1 MTNTMIE
8 LDIQP
13 KKKKPIEPEEDKT
26 FRILILSDLGAA
38 DVSRP
43 QLIDRDN
50 FEDVM
55 KKMKV
60 SVELPLAGKITFS
73 DIDDFHPD
81 QLYRRLDLFQ
91 SLRQARTRLENP
103 ETSKQTAELLFTEAT
118 PQATTDILKP
128 ASVLDAIVE
137 ESTGGKYVDP
147 FADYVRKLVAPYTAP
162 KPDPKLPDIL
172 AEIDAA
178 IAGNMREILHD
189 PAFQSIEAAWRALF
203 LMTRGIET
211 SVDLKV
217 YVMHFPKSMFVT
229 DLLQAKSL
237 KDTVFLSILNSQKWA
252 LVAGNYYFTGG
263 EVDMELLGRVALI
276 TDSVGA
282 RFVAGAEPDP
292 AKWLSPTPAYQELRA
307 IPEAESIALSLPRW
321 IQRMPYGKNAS
332 ETEAFAFEE
341 FTPGVPDHD
350 HYVWANPAF
359 AVAYLMAEMHS
370 SGEESLNIHSLP
382 AHMYKDDGENVVK
395 PCAEHLMRQVDA
407 EKLIENG
414 LMPLLSMK
422 GQDWIRLAGFRA
434 INGAAFID

>member
-1 MTNTMIE
+1 MTAAMIE

-13 KKKKPIEPEEDKT
+13 KKKKPIDPEEDNT

-50 FEDVM
+50 FEEVM
-55 KKMKV
+55 QKLKV
-60 SVELPLAGKITFS
+60 SVELPLAGKITFQ

-81 QLYRRLDLFQ
+81 QLYRRLDLFH
-91 SLRQARTRLENP
+91 SLRQARSRLENP
-103 ETSKQTAELLFTEAT
+103 ETSKKTAEMLFTEAT

-128 ASVLDAIVE
+128 SSVLDAIVE

-147 FADYVRKLVAPYTAP
+147 FADYVRKLVAPYTVP
-162 KPDPKLPDIL
+162 KPDPKLPDML

-178 IAGNMREILHD
+178 VSGNMRQILHD
-189 PAFQSIEAAWRALF
+189 PTFQSIEAAWRAIYL
-203 LMTRGIET
+203 LTRNVET
-211 SVDLKV
+211 SIDLKV

-229 DLLQAKSL
+229 DLLKATSL
-237 KDTVFLSILNSQKWA
+237 KDTVFRQILGAQKWA

-282 RFVAGAEPDP
+282 RFVAGAEPDVS
-292 AKWLSPTPAYQELRA
+292 KWLTPSQGYQELRT
-307 IPEAESIALSLPRW
+307 IPEAESVALALPRW

-332 ETEAFAFEE
+332 ETETFAFEE
-341 FTPGVPDHD
+341 IQGKPEPDQ
-350 HYVWANPAF
+350 YVWANPAF
-359 AVAYLMAEMHS
+359 AVAYLMADMHS

-382 AHMYKDDGENVVK
+382 AHMYKDDGENVVN
-395 PCAEHLMRQVDA
+395 PCAEFLMRQVDA
-407 EKLIENG
+407 EKLMDNG

-434 INGAAFID
+434 INGKPFVD

>member
-1 MTNTMIE
+1 MIE

-13 KKKKPIEPEEDKT
+13 KKKKPIEPEEDNT

-50 FEDVM
+50 FEEVM
-55 KKMKV
+55 RKLKV
-60 SVELPLAGKITFS
+60 SVELPLAGKITFG

-81 QLYRRLDLFQ
+81 TLYRKLDLFQ
-91 SLRQARTRLENP
+91 SLRQARERLENP
-103 ETSKQTAELLFTEAT
+103 ETSKKTAELLFTDAT

-128 ASVLDAIVE
+128 SSVLDAIVE

-162 KPDPKLPDIL
+162 KQNPKLPEML

-178 IAGNMREILHD
+178 IAGNMRQILHD
-189 PAFQSIEAAWRALF
+189 PAFQSVEAAWRAIF
-203 LMTRGIET
+203 TMTRGIET
-211 SVDLKV
+211 GVDLKV
-217 YVMHFPKSMFVT
+217 YVMHFPKALFVT
-229 DLLQAKSL
+229 DLLEAKSL
-237 KDTVFLSILNSQKWA
+237 RDTVFRSILSAQKWA
-252 LVAGNYYFTGG
+252 LVAGNYYFTDG

-276 TDSVGA
+276 THSIGT

-292 AKWLSPTPAYQELRA
+292 TKWLKPGQAFQELRS
-307 IPEAESIALSLPRW
+307 IPEAACVALSLPRW

-332 ETEAFAFEE
+332 ETETFAFEE
-341 FTPGVPDHD
+341 MQGIPEHD

-359 AVAYLMAEMHS
+359 AVAYLMAEDHV
-370 SGEESLNIHSLP
+370 SGVESLNIHSLP
-382 AHMYKDDGENVVK
+382 AHMYKEDGDNVVK

-407 EKLIENG
+407 EKLMENG
-414 LMPLLSMK
+414 LMPLISMK

-434 INGAAFID
+434 INGGPFLD